1 MTQIERVPYRLE
13 FPESVGGGKFELEFS
28 SKSNL
33 FSGPGLL
40 AEWSFPALAISPLSW
55 PLRDREANA
64 ALPTPAELIAKKLRL
79 DSPSAPGLLSYCSL
93 DRLSRSVPALISCG
107 LLMRVFPVTHT
118 RLCSTDESTRRANLD
133 FHKIFGSPRG
143 QEQCWH

>member
-13 FPESVGGGKFELEFS
+13 VPGIGRRRKVRIGIFFQKQLVFRARIACRMVVSGACNIS
-28 SKSNL
+28 S
-33 FSGPGLL
+33 LL
-40 AEWSFPALAISPLSW
+40 AIE
-55 PLRDREANA
+55 RQEANA

-79 DSPSAPGLLSYCSL
+79 DSPSAPGLLSCCSL